1 VVEESTK
8 SWSVLQR
15 QGVLFVSVRAT
26 QRLHFGSM
34 KRADTGSLAERR
46 YEITRSD

>member
-15 QGVLFVSVRAT
+15 QGVLFDCAKE
-26 QRLHFGSM
+26 RLTHSHG
-34 KRADTGSLAERR
+34 
-46 YEITRSD
+46 